1 MKQSK
6 SKLKKILITLF
17 ICFVVVEAVHETDPN
32 YNDKSETTVATT
44 KQTTK
49 FVAKNIENVSTKNTK
64 AKNKTNNSSKSKNKS
79 SKSKS
84 SKDKTSTNKKSITVK
99 KTSYKNINV
108 KSLKFKGK
116 AYTVINNNKPYFTK
130 KEITKKSFESYSSLD
145 SFGRCGV
152 AVASVGRDIM
162 PTQKRGA
169 IGSVRPT
176 GWHTIKY
183 SFVDG
188 KYLYNRCHLI
198 GYQLTGENAN
208 ERNLITGTRYLNVD
222 GMLPFENM
230 VADYVKETNNHVMY
244 RVTPIFRGSEIVA
257 RGVLM
262 EGYSVEDSGAGIEFN
277 VYCYNAQ
284 PGVSITYKTGDSK
297 STGKYAN
304 TEDNEN
310 NKKYSNNIGNKNSG
324 TSGSKKSTSSS
335 GKVEYVLNMNTHK
348 FHLPSCSSVKR
359 MSESNKG
366 IYTGT
371 REDVI
376 NQGYDPCKICNP

>member
-1 MKQSK
+1 M
-6 SKLKKILITLF
+6 
-17 ICFVVVEAVHETDPN
+17 
-32 YNDKSETTVATT
+32 
-44 KQTTK
+44 
-49 FVAKNIENVSTKNTK
+49 
-64 AKNKTNNSSKSKNKS
+64 
-79 SKSKS
+79 
-84 SKDKTSTNKKSITVK
+84 
-99 KTSYKNINV
+99 

-130 KEITKKSFESYSSLD
+130 TEITKKSFESYSSLD
-145 SFGRCGV
+145 SLGRCGV

-244 RVTPIFRGSEIVA
+244 RVTPIFSGSELVA

-324 TSGSKKSTSSS
+324 TSSSKKSTSSS